1 MDGFLR
7 REDMVKA
14 CRENH
19 CRPPKA
25 EGIRDACEREDE
37 ACREEL
43 IGIWIDGKEIEVGK
57 GTTILEAA
65 RMVGIKLPT
74 LCYHE
79 DLCVAGLCR
88 ICVVE
93 VDGGERLEAACSYS
107 IYKPIRVKTHTPY
120 VRRARRRVLEL
131 LLAGHVGE
139 CYSCIRN
146 NNCELQQLAME
157 YGITSYPYGHENTPK
172 KKVDRSSHSI
182 VRDMD
187 KCILCRRCV
196 RSCID
201 LQEVGVFTVKNRGR
215 ESEIAT
221 FRDCSMEDAICI
233 NCGQC
238 VNRCPTGAL
247 HEKDQTEDVWKALE
261 DPEKHVVIQTAPAP
275 RAGIGEEFGLPPGTP
290 LTLEMNTALRYCGFD
305 RIFDTCF
312 TADLTIIEEGTEL
325 LMRIKDGGTEG
336 AVLPIF
342 TSCSPGWVKYLEHFY
357 PEFIPNLS
365 TAKSPQQ
372 MFGSII
378 KTHYAKL
385 EGIDPGN
392 IVTVALMPCTAKK
405 FEAGRPEMNDSG
417 YRDVDYGL
425 TTREMAKM
433 FRETGIDLPALE
445 KTSFDV
451 PFGGGSGS
459 GIIFG
464 ATGGVMESAI
474 RTVYELVTG
483 REIESLFEHGEVIP
497 VRGFEEVKYLELKID
512 DVGEVPDILRSRFD
526 TFDFLEGATLR
537 VAICHGTANAKR
549 VLEDIREGGCFSR
562 CHFIEFMACPGG
574 CLGGGGQPIPTGRD
588 IRRERAKAIYSED
601 DKAQVRKSYKNKGVT
616 DLYRDFLRDGPCGKE
631 AHKLLHTTYVKR
643 GKEETLT

>member
-1 MDGFLR
+1 MI
-7 REDMVKA
+7 KA
-14 CRENH
+14 CKYNS
-19 CRPPKA
+19 CRSPKT
-25 EGIRDACEREDE
+25 ERLRDACESQDGECSKEVVAVTIDE
-37 ACREEL
+37 
-43 IGIWIDGKEIEVGK
+43 KEIQVTK

-65 RMVGIKLPT
+65 RKIGIKIPT

-79 DLCVAGLCR
+79 DLCVAGICR
-88 ICVVE
+88 ICLVE
-93 VDGGERLEAACSYS
+93 VEDSNTLEAACSYS
-107 IYKPIRVKTHTPY
+107 IYKPLKIKTHTPKI
-120 VRRARRRVLEL
+120 RRARKNVLEL
-131 LLAGHVGE
+131 MLASHVGE

-157 YGITSYPYGHENTPK
+157 YGITSYSFGHDNTPEK
-172 KKVDRSSHSI
+172 GVDRTSHSI

-201 LQEVGVFTVKNRGR
+201 LQEVGVYTVKNRGKD
-215 ESEIAT
+215 SSIAT
-221 FRDCSMEDAICI
+221 FKDCSMEEAVCI

-247 HEKDQTEDVWKALE
+247 HEKDETEEVWKILE
-261 DPEKHVVIQTAPAP
+261 DPSKHVVIQTAPAP

-290 LTLEMNTALRYCGFD
+290 LTLEMNTALRHCGFKKV
-305 RIFDTCF
+305 FDTCF

-325 LMRIKDGGTEG
+325 LTRLKDQLIGSKEK
-336 AVLPIF
+336 ALPMF

-357 PEFIPNLS
+357 PEFIPSLS

-378 KTHYAKL
+378 KTHYAKTH
-385 EGIDPGN
+385 GIDPRD

-405 FEAGRPEMNDSG
+405 FEAGRPEMNSSG

-433 FRETGIDLPALE
+433 FRETGIDLPNME
-445 KTSFDV
+445 GSGFDN

-474 RTVYELVTG
+474 RTLFELVTG
-483 REIESLFEHGEVIP
+483 KEIDSLFQHGKIRE
-497 VRGFEEVKYLELKID
+497 VRGFEDVKYMELEIPK
-512 DVGEVPDILRSRFD
+512 VTEVPEILRGVVDDFN
-526 TFDFLEGATLR
+526 FLEGVTLK

-549 VLEDIREGGCFSR
+549 VLEDIKAGGVFSN

-574 CLGGGGQPIPTGRD
+574 CLGGGGQPIPTNEN
-588 IRRERAKAIYSED
+588 IRSQRAKAIYSED
-601 DKAQVRKSYKNKGVT
+601 DQASVRKSYQNQEVLK
-616 DLYRDFLRDGPCGKE
+616 LYAEFLPEGPGCKK
-631 AHKLLHTTYVKR
+631 AHKYLHTSYTKR
-643 GKEETLT
+643 GKEEIKV